1 MRRLAPVAVAGLAAA
16 YFASFLTYGVNL
28 EDEGSLLHGIAR
40 TLGGEVPYVDFH
52 TGYTPGVFYLNA
64 GLLRLFGRSVVP
76 IRAAL
81 ALVNAAA
88 VGLLFTLA
96 RPLAGG
102 ALAAAA
108 ALGYAAFLP
117 FFAGDFAS
125 FNIPYPAWYAGAAW
139 LATQAAFDRFAVR
152 ESRAALV
159 VAGLG
164 AGVAFAF
171 KPNAGVLA
179 LLACATGLGLL
190 AAGEGDPDRR
200 AARALLV
207 LAALALLA
215 LLAQALVATL
225 TLDID
230 WPTFPIIA
238 GGPLVLVAGRLLW
251 ARAPAA
257 HAVRLAP
264 ALALLALGAAVVT
277 LPWLAY
283 LVARLGWARFL
294 SDVLLLGSGAER
306 VYATPYPL
314 RPGFPALWAPLAAAA
329 IATVGALGVA
339 VGPGRLRRGAA
350 LGLSAAA
357 ALGVGALVALLARMP
372 EGVLRSVLW
381 EVQETGF
388 FLVPIL
394 GIAGVG
400 VVLARLR
407 GGGGGLGPAGRRWL
421 VALVFALVMYLQLYP
436 RADSMHLIV
445 AVPSA
450 LVLGAGAA
458 ARVARAW
465 EGVIG
470 VRAGR
475 LVAAVGASAGAL
487 AAVAAV
493 PNYAALARPQ
503 VALGTPALPVHV
515 EAEHA
520 ADLRALGAVLDY
532 LAAHLAPGAPLFG
545 FPAVA
550 LVPFALDRPT
560 PTPYDYFFPGRPDHR
575 AEAEVV
581 RTLAAERPRYLLTL
595 NRRLGFFVDA
605 PAYYFI
611 LRSFVREHY
620 ALAASFG
627 RYDIL
632 GWHGEVPPAEVPA
645 EAEPPLG
652 DRAAVLA
659 GLAESD
665 RELRRLAVAAFLAR
679 AKDARGVV
687 RLAETWAPDEAS
699 RLLLVRNLGEAGDE
713 RALAFLMDVVAS
725 PSRRMRVEAAGALS
739 LLALRARAE
748 RDLFGRD
755 GGGLAAASD
764 RMARELPLDV
774 VRGWM
779 AEPELRERS
788 GVFAAHALAAAG
800 DPESLPALDGL
811 LGERRLVYL
820 RVAAA
825 EALARTGR
833 TEHLCDLVETLAIPL
848 HEVQDVVPSALLDA
862 ARMHPEEVA
871 TCLARGL
878 ADPTPFAREVSAWIV
893 GAARAGG
900 AAPAVRRALAD
911 PRREVRIAA
920 AWAAGQL
927 RDGAS
932 RVALAALARDPD
944 PEMGAFAREAL
955 ARVDGL
961 AS

>member
-1 MRRLAPVAVAGLAAA
+1 MRRLAPLAVAGLAAA
-16 YFASFLTYGVNL
+16 YFATFLTYGFNL

-40 TLGGEVPYVDFH
+40 TLGGELPYVDFH

-76 IRAAL
+76 IRAGL
-81 ALVNAAA
+81 ALVNAAT

-152 ESRAALV
+152 GSRAALLA
-159 VAGLG
+159 AGLG
-164 AGVAFAF
+164 AGVAFTF
-171 KPNAGVLA
+171 KPNSGVFA
-179 LLACATGLGLL
+179 LLACGMALGLL

-200 AARALLV
+200 PARALLV
-207 LAALALLA
+207 LAALTILV
-215 LLAQALVATL
+215 LLAQALAATL

-230 WPTFPIIA
+230 WPSFPIIA
-238 GGPLVLVAGRLLW
+238 GAPLVLLAGRLLW
-251 ARAPAA
+251 ARARAA
-257 HAVRLAP
+257 HAVRVAP
-264 ALALLALGAAVVT
+264 ALALLALPAAVVT

-283 LVARLGWARFL
+283 LVARLGWARFA
-294 SDVLLLGSGAER
+294 SDVLLIGSGAER
-306 VYATPYPL
+306 IYATRYPL
-314 RPGFPALWAPLAAAA
+314 RAGFPALWAPLAAVTIAA
-329 IATVGALGVA
+329 VGTLGVA
-339 VGPGRLRRGAA
+339 VGPRPRWRGAA

-357 ALGVGALVALLARMP
+357 ALGGGALVAFLARMP
-372 EGVLRSVLW
+372 EGVLPSIRS

-394 GIAGVG
+394 GLAAVG
-400 VVLARLR
+400 VMLARLR
-407 GGGGGLGPAGRRWL
+407 GGEGGLGPGGRRWL

-436 RADSMHLIV
+436 RVDSMHLIL

-470 VRAGR
+470 LRAGR
-475 LVAAVGASAGAL
+475 LAAAAAVSGGVLAAL
-487 AAVAAV
+487 AAL
-493 PNYAALARPQ
+493 PNYAPLARPQ
-503 VALGTPALPVHV
+503 VAIGTPALPVHV

-520 ADLRALGAVLDY
+520 ADLRALDAVLGY
-532 LAAHLAPGAPLFG
+532 LAARLAPGAAFFG

-550 LVPFALDRPT
+550 LVPFALDRRA

-581 RTLAAERPRYLLTL
+581 RTLAAERPPYLLTL
-595 NRRLGFFVDA
+595 NRRLGYFVDA

-611 LRSFVREHY
+611 LRTFVREHY
-620 ALAASFG
+620 ALVASFG

-632 GWHGEVPPAEVPA
+632 GWRGEVPPADVPGEPA
-645 EAEPPLG
+645 PPLG
-652 DRAAVLA
+652 DRTAVMAALA
-659 GLAESD
+659 DPD
-665 RELRRLAVAAFLAR
+665 RELRRLAVETFLAR
-679 AKDARGVV
+679 ARDAAGVV
-687 RLAETWAPDEAS
+687 RLADAWAPDEVS

-725 PSRRMRVEAAGALS
+725 ASRRLRVEAATALS
-739 LLALRARAE
+739 QLALRARAE

-755 GGGLAAASD
+755 GSGLAVASD
-764 RMARELPLDV
+764 RMTRALPLDG

-779 AEPELRERS
+779 AEPELREPL
-788 GVFAAHALAAAG
+788 GVFAAHALAAPG
-800 DPESLPALDGL
+800 DPASLSALDDL
-811 LGERRLVYL
+811 LGERRLVDL

-825 EALARTGR
+825 EALARAGR
-833 TEHLCDLVETLAIPL
+833 TEHLCDLVDALAIPL

-862 ARMHPEEVA
+862 ARTHPAEVA
-871 TCLARGL
+871 ACLARGL
-878 ADPTPFAREVSAWIV
+878 ADPAPLAREVSAWV
-893 GAARAGG
+893 AGVARADGV
-900 AAPAVRRALAD
+900 APALRRALAD

-920 AWAAGQL
+920 AWATGQL
-927 RDGAS
+927 RDGAA
-932 RVALAALARDPD
+932 RFALAGLARDPD

-955 ARVDGL
+955 ARVDGP